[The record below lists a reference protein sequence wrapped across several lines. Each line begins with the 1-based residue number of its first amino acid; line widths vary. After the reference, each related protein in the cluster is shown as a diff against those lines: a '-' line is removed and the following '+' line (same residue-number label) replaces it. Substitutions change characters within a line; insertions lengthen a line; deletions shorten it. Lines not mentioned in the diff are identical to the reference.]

1 MTRHNLSES
10 RGMRSRDDDRFVDA
24 IDDAVCDA
32 STSLAGDDPEREST
46 DAFVDARE
54 SWARSFPLHKCAWDN
69 DVEGVRALLRAP
81 GTDANA
87 LDFAGH
93 APLHVAALRR
103 AVGATKA
110 LCECA
115 RVDPEAR
122 DARGWT
128 PTRLALHRRA
138 RGCLRA
144 IVRAKRRRKREMM
157 ALERPKLAA
166 ALADIGDFETRVGWR
181 FGSAVLAPLVK
192 MVAPRDTYAVTCANG
207 KLRVDGELR
216 GIDSDAL
223 GRSVLPKWRR
233 GKFSLIFNRGARGEP
248 AELWFVDHES
258 RDVVNAM
265 ERANETEES
274 RASMSAMSGDSATS
288 EPMTEEEIVAA
299 TVEAMLADGAPKR
312 RTRADDLTFAPA
324 RGWISRR
331 ASAWVRGH
339 KTEVWEAAATMTRET
354 IAPGGGFALDGT
366 FDEYVESA
374 AGARDD
380 VVERVPLGASSI
392 DHSGLREKE
401 TKEKEAPTTRKM
413 KARCWLTRD
422 FPLDAAR
429 AARILDVLER
439 ANTSARRVNRV
450 VKYWRDNHT
459 GLFPIKIQVPL
470 AFSIY
475 AQLHFK
481 DYATI
486 DARRADTL
494 ERDGFF
500 DVPAEYSVKTVDEM
514 MVEVEER
521 AKRDVERMEA
531 FERTLENESGA
542 EETEEMKRMRLEFER
557 VAKLE
562 LDGGEEYPFADDDD
576 DDDDD
581 DDEDARNA

>member
-1 MTRHNLSES
+1 
-10 RGMRSRDDDRFVDA
+10 MRSNDEDDDDAFVDA
-24 IDDAVCDA
+24 LDDATDDA
-32 STSLAGDDPEREST
+32 TTSLARDDVEREST

-81 GTDANA
+81 ETDVNA
-87 LDFAGH
+87 LDPAGH
-93 APLHVAALRR
+93 SPLHVAALRR

-144 IVRAKRRRKREMM
+144 IVAAQRRREREAMTR
-157 ALERPKLAA
+157 ARPKLAA

-223 GRSVLPKWRR
+223 GRSLLPKWRR

-258 RDVVNAM
+258 RSVVNAM
-265 ERANETEES
+265 ERANDADGP
-274 RASMSAMSGDSATS
+274 RASSSAMSGDSAAS
-288 EPMTEEEIVAA
+288 EPMTEEELVAA
-299 TVEAMLADGAPKR
+299 TVEAMLADGAPKK
-312 RTRADDLTFAPA
+312 RTRADDLTFAPV

-339 KTEVWEAAATMTRET
+339 KTEVWEATATMTRET

-366 FDEYVESA
+366 FDEYAESA
-374 AGARDD
+374 ADARDD
-380 VVERVPLGASSI
+380 VVERAPLGASSI
-392 DHSGLREKE
+392 DHSGLRDAE
-401 TKEKEAPTTRKM
+401 TNAKEATTTRKM
-413 KARCWLTRD
+413 KARCWLVRD

-439 ANTSARRVNRV
+439 ANKSARRVNRV

-459 GLFPIKIQVPL
+459 NLFPIKIQVPL

-481 DYATI
+481 DYKTI
-486 DARRADTL
+486 DARRAETL

-500 DVPAEYSVKTVDEM
+500 DVPAEYSVKTVDEV

-521 AKRDVERMEA
+521 AKRDVEQMEA
-531 FERTLENESGA
+531 LERALKNADDETS
-542 EETEEMKRMRLEFER
+542 EETEEMKKMRLEFER

-562 LDGGEEYPFADDDD
+562 LAGEEYTFADDDD
-576 DDDDD
+576 EDEDEDEE
-581 DDEDARNA
+581 EDARNA

>member
-1 MTRHNLSES
+1 
-10 RGMRSRDDDRFVDA
+10 
-24 IDDAVCDA
+24 
-32 STSLAGDDPEREST
+32 
-46 DAFVDARE
+46 
-54 SWARSFPLHKCAWDN
+54 
-69 DVEGVRALLRAP
+69 
-81 GTDANA
+81 
-87 LDFAGH
+87 
-93 APLHVAALRR
+93 
-103 AVGATKA
+103 
-110 LCECA
+110 
-115 RVDPEAR
+115 
-122 DARGWT
+122 
-128 PTRLALHRRA
+128 
-138 RGCLRA
+138 
-144 IVRAKRRRKREMM
+144 
-157 ALERPKLAA
+157 
-166 ALADIGDFETRVGWR
+166 
-181 FGSAVLAPLVK
+181 
-192 MVAPRDTYAVTCANG
+192 
-207 KLRVDGELR
+207 
-216 GIDSDAL
+216 
-223 GRSVLPKWRR
+223 
-233 GKFSLIFNRGARGEP
+233 
-248 AELWFVDHES
+248 
-258 RDVVNAM
+258 
-265 ERANETEES
+265 
-274 RASMSAMSGDSATS
+274 
-288 EPMTEEEIVAA
+288 
-299 TVEAMLADGAPKR
+299 
-312 RTRADDLTFAPA
+312 
-324 RGWISRR
+324 
-331 ASAWVRGH
+331 
-339 KTEVWEAAATMTRET
+339 MTRET

-514 MVEVEER
+514 VEVEER